1 MGALRRS
8 MPRQGRSASPGNRG
22 RRRGGPWFYLLSPL
36 PIFLAAMAFSWP
48 RLQAVQL
55 GYKSNRLQVEK
66 SQLTQLNAEL
76 KVERAGLRSP
86 SRIDEI
92 ARRDLGMTDP
102 SPEQLRWIR
111 PAPREVS
118 LLQEK

>member
-1 MGALRRS
+1 MGALRRF
-8 MPRQGRSASPGNRG
+8 MPRRGRSASPRK

-48 RLQAVQL
+48 HLQAVQL
-55 GYKSNRLQVEK
+55 GYEFNRLQVEK
-66 SQLTQLNAEL
+66 SQLAQLNAKL

-102 SPEQLRWIR
+102 SPEQLRWVR
-111 PAPREVS
+111 PASKEVS